1 MSSET
6 VTERPTGAETA
17 RWDLTDLYAT
27 EAALDADLV
36 AAEADAAALGERY
49 RGRVAE
55 LDAGALA
62 TALAELADVHDRAG
76 RAYTYAYLA
85 WSTDTEDPSRGALL
99 QRVREAYTRVSQSLL
114 FVDVEWAAVEPDRAH
129 ALIADPEL
137 APYRH
142 YLELKT
148 EARRHVLSEPEE
160 KILAE
165 KAVTGWSA
173 WNRFFDETLG
183 AARFTVRGEPL
194 PLQQATAKLHD
205 ADRGLRQ
212 DVHRA
217 VTEGLD
223 ELQRPLAY
231 VFNTILADKASADR
245 LRGYD
250 SWIASRNQANEIDG
264 ASVDALVEAVTGRY
278 DLVARFYRLK
288 RSLLGLDTMYDYD
301 RYAPTAETA
310 AFVSWDTA
318 RETVTAAYADFD
330 GEMGAIVERFFDE
343 RWIDAPPEPGKR
355 GGAFSHGAV
364 PSAHPYILMNYTGQL
379 RDVQTLAHEL
389 GHGVHQYLARD
400 QGVYHADTPLTTAET
415 ASVFGEML
423 TFQRTI
429 GALDDPADRLALLVE
444 KIDDTMATVFRQV
457 TMNRFESRIHTHRR
471 ERGEL
476 TPDDFAGHW
485 MDTQA
490 AMYGDSVSLTDG
502 YRRWWSYIPHFVHTP
517 GYVYAY
523 AFGELLVLALY
534 ARYQAEGPGFARHY
548 RDLLAAGGSDWP
560 HVLVGRLGIDLR
572 DPGFWDRGLD
582 AVEVLVAEAEGL
594 AGARSADPSATPGG
608 AATAGRAAGAAG

>member
-1 MSSET
+1 MAT
-6 VTERPTGAETA
+6 ADTQDMTDTPTGAEDV
-17 RWDLTDLYAT
+17 RWDLTDLYAS
-27 EAALDADLV
+27 EAALDQDLA
-36 AAEADAAALGERY
+36 AAEAAAAELGDRYRGEVARLDAPALAAALS
-49 RGRVAE
+49 
-55 LDAGALA
+55 
-62 TALAELADVHDRAG
+62 ELADVHDRAG

-85 WSTDTEDPSRGALL
+85 WSTDTEDPARGALL
-99 QRVREAYTRVSQSLL
+99 QRVREAYTRIGQSLL
-114 FVDVEWAAVEPDRAH
+114 FVDVEWAAVEPERAR
-129 ALIADPEL
+129 ALIADEAL

-148 EARRHVLSEPEE
+148 EAREHVLTEPEE

-183 AARFTVRGEPL
+183 AARFTVQGEAL

-205 ADRGLRQ
+205 ADRSLRKHVHQSVTDGLG
-212 DVHRA
+212 D
-217 VTEGLD
+217 
-223 ELQRPLAY
+223 LQRPLAY
-231 VFNTILADKASADR
+231 VFNTVLADKASSDR
-245 LRGYD
+245 LRGYR
-250 SWIASRNQANEIDG
+250 SWISSRNESNEIDD

-288 RSLLGLDTMYDYD
+288 GRLLGLDEMMDYD
-301 RYAPTAETA
+301 RYAPTGETET
-310 AFVSWDTA
+310 FVTWDEA
-318 RETVTAAYADFD
+318 RQSVTAAYGDFD
-330 GEMGAIVERFFDE
+330 AEMGAIVDRFFDE
-343 RWIDAPPEPGKR
+343 LWIDAPPDAGKR

-389 GHGVHQYLARD
+389 GHGIHQYLARE

-423 TFQRTI
+423 TFQRMLA
-429 GALDDPADRLALLVE
+429 GLDSDSDRLALLVE

-457 TMNRFESRIHTHRR
+457 TMNRFEAQIHAHRR

-476 TPDDFAGHW
+476 TPDDFADHW
-485 MDTQA
+485 MSTQS
-490 AMYGDSVSLTDG
+490 AMYGDSVTLTEG

-534 ARYQAEGPGFARHY
+534 QKYQSEGPGFARQY

-560 HVLVGRLGIDLR
+560 HVLVGRLGIDLK

-582 AVEVLVAEAEGL
+582 AIEVLVAEAEAL
-594 AGARSADPSATPGG
+594 AEGMRQGA
-608 AATAGRAAGAAG
+608 

>member
-1 MSSET
+1 MAET
-6 VTERPTGAETA
+6 ATEAPTTGAEDV
-17 RWDLTDLYAT
+17 RWDLADLYAT
-27 EAALDADLV
+27 EADLNADLAAV
-36 AAEADAAALGERY
+36 EAEAGTLAERY
-49 RGRVAE
+49 RGRVAD

-62 TALAELADVHDRAG
+62 TALAELADLHDRAG

-85 WSTDTEDPSRGALL
+85 WSTDTEDPTRGALL
-99 QRVREAYTRVSQSLL
+99 QRVQEAYTRIGQHLL
-114 FVDVEWAAVEPDRAH
+114 FFDVEWAAVEPDRARQ
-129 ALIADPEL
+129 LTESDEM

-142 YLELKT
+142 HLELKT
-148 EARRHVLSEPEE
+148 AAREHVLTEPEE

-165 KAVTGWSA
+165 KAITGWSA

-183 AARFTVRGEPL
+183 AARFTVRGEAL

-205 ADRGLRQ
+205 ADRALRR
-212 DVHRA
+212 DVHAA
-217 VTEGLD
+217 VTDGLAT
-223 ELQRPLAY
+223 LQRPLSF
-231 VFNTILADKASADR
+231 VFNTILADKASSDR

-250 SWIASRNQANEIDG
+250 SWIASRNESNEIDA

-288 RSLLGLDTMYDYD
+288 RALLGLDELFDYD
-301 RYAPTAETA
+301 RYAPTGEAET
-310 AFVSWDTA
+310 FVTWDEA
-318 RETVTAAYADFD
+318 RASVTAAYAGFD
-330 GEMGAIVERFFDE
+330 PEMGEIVDRFFE
-343 RWIDAPPEPGKR
+343 GRWIDAPPDAGKR

-389 GHGVHQYLARD
+389 GHGVHQYLSRD

-423 TFQRTI
+423 TFQRMI
-429 GALDDPADRLALLVE
+429 GAIESPKDRLALLVE

-457 TMNRFESRIHTHRR
+457 TMNRFEARIHAHRR

-476 TPDDFAGHW
+476 TVDDFADHW
-485 MDTQA
+485 MSTQT
-490 AMYGDSVSLTDG
+490 AMYGDSVTLTDG

-534 ARYQAEGPGFARHY
+534 ARYQAEGPGFAARY
-548 RDLLAAGGSDWP
+548 RQLLASGGSDWP
-560 HVLVGRLGIDLR
+560 HVLVGRLGIDLK
-572 DPGFWDRGLD
+572 DPEFWDRGLD
-582 AVEVLVAEAEGL
+582 AVEVLVAEAEAL
-594 AGARSADPSATPGG
+594 AAS
-608 AATAGRAAGAAG
+608 GREG